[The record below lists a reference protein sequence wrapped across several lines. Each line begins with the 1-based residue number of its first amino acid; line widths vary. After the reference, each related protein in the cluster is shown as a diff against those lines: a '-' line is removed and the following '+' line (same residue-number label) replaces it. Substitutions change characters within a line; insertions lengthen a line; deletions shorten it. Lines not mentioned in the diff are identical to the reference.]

1 MEIIS
6 LNQDNVTC
14 NVYSPPNLL
23 EFYET
28 KLTNNVIC
36 LHETTLDTFKFFLN
50 FESKTPVNV
59 RDMKSTLDAIY
70 ESNCLVATNFRDGK
84 YGVHFIFPI
93 KVTEAEASTML
104 QKILDKYPG
113 TKIKQPL
120 RTIYSLKSHR
130 TKDVYT
136 PWGDHTAKRDAE
148 TLVKYS
154 IL

>member
-1 MEIIS
+1 
-6 LNQDNVTC
+6 
-14 NVYSPPNLL
+14 
-23 EFYET
+23 
-28 KLTNNVIC
+28 
-36 LHETTLDTFKFFLN
+36 
-50 FESKTPVNV
+50 
-59 RDMKSTLDAIY
+59 MKSTLDAIY

-136 PWGDHTAKRDAE
+136 PWDDPTAKRDAE

-154 IL
+154 ILSPDIKIIPGLFVLGEGVGKTLVSTTEIIVSSGNSSLLNNVLFFSLNRL